1 MKLSPA
7 NRRLRAKQVKR
18 ARTFID
24 REKQAAAVRESGLRA
39 VASGQLAEARK
50 VPKTFSPEEI
60 ERRSRAGRK
69 LHRQGKGIFS
79 LSKEERRAISLR
91 GGNTN
96 SESGQIQELGR
107 TRGKENAESGFLD
120 KIRSTAGSVQGGKT
134 AGPINGRKCAENGT
148 LARALHIRWHVR
160 GTTTKFGDEVSPR
173 PNPRC
178 DFCIQENLIIAFA

>member
-1 MKLSPA
+1 VNLSPA

-24 REKQAAAVRESGLRA
+24 PKKQLAALRASGLAAVAR
-39 VASGQLAEARK
+39 GQLAEARK
-50 VPKTFSPEEI
+50 VPRTFSPEEI
-60 ERRSRAGRK
+60 ERRSRVGRRA
-69 LHRQGKGIFS
+69 HREGKGLFA
-79 LSKEERRAISLR
+79 LSKEERIAASIA

-120 KIRSTAGSVQGGKT
+120 KIRTTEGSAKGGRTQG
-134 AGPINGRKCAENGT
+134 AIQGPIQAANGQLSIAIHR
-148 LARALHIRWHVR
+148 RWHVL
-160 GTTTKFGDEVSPR
+160 GTVAHGVWRDAK

-178 DFCIQENLIIAFA
+178 PHCIKENLIAFS